1 MTEPS
6 LFFKD
11 INDIKALKN
20 TARQLIESSNLL
32 ESAIKNNFETLEQ
45 DWGDFL
51 ADATQIH
58 AMITPTAIMVKHK
71 VFLSPPTK
79 DELVPL
85 GRQT

>member
-58 AMITPTAIMVKHK
+58 AMITPTAIMVKHT